1 MIFCPLWILPT
12 TCLWWGHL
20 RDHWTSRREFQI
32 FASILLFKDI
42 EFNHRWKVPVM
53 LITPGKW
60 KETQPLVQAILPIPC
75 KSFRVFSATQHF
87 GFGFFLKIL
96 LPLCGKI
103 IFHGLYIFWYHYL
116 SRHFKYKMSVSGA
129 AFFSEINSSH
139 IHISIY
145 SIIFKPKIDYESC
158 PNLGNSYYVY
168 VLKDY

>member
-20 RDHWTSRREFQI
+20 RDHWTSWREFQI
-32 FASILLFKDI
+32 FASIFLFKDI

-116 SRHFKYKMSVSGA
+116 SRHFKYKRVFLVQVS
-129 AFFSEINSSH
+129 FLK
-139 IHISIY
+139 SIVHMY
-145 SIIFKPKIDYESC
+145 IFPYIQLYLNQKLIMKVVQI
-158 PNLGNSYYVY
+158 
-168 VLKDY
+168 